1 MAQLPVFET
10 ARLILRDITERDAPA
25 YERHF
30 VDYEVIRTMSHIVPW
45 PYPEGGV
52 LEHIRTDVIPRQCK
66 DQWAWAI
73 CLRSA
78 PDELIG
84 AIWLKRKGTPSNR
97 GFWLGKKFWGK
108 GIMTEAV
115 KPVTNYAFNV
125 LGFEKLVLAN
135 AVGNTPSRRIKERMG
150 AVFLRTEPATYVNPR
165 YSEREVWELTK
176 ECWKAS

>member
-52 LEHIRTDVIPRQCK
+52 LEHIRTEVIPRQCT
-66 DQWAWAI
+66 DQWAWGI